1 MRIFV
6 CVFLCCLLFSCADIE
21 KSNQLKR
28 VNNLLENVDS
38 LLIVL
43 NQINDSQLSG
53 EIEENNK
60 LLSDLTMR
68 AYDDTLEETEARL
81 VDKYANC
88 ISKLSSLKNRM
99 ENLKSALDVQK
110 STVGNLEKDIE
121 NVAGK
126 RDLYDE
132 NLNFEEKKFNLIE
145 KEINSIK
152 TKKIAFLDK
161 IANFKIKTRELI
173 QKLESKQITK

>member
-6 CVFLCCLLFSCADIE
+6 CVFLSCLLFACADIE
-21 KSNQLKR
+21 KSDQLKR
-28 VNNLLENVDS
+28 VNILLENVDS

-43 NQINDSQLSG
+43 NQINEPQLSR

-68 AYDDTLEETEARL
+68 ASDDTLVEKEARL

-88 ISKLSSLKNRM
+88 ISKLSSLKIRM
-99 ENLKSALDVQK
+99 ENLKSALDEQK
-110 STVGNLEKDIE
+110 STIGNLEKDIE

-152 TKKIAFLDK
+152 TKKIDFLDK
-161 IANFKIKTRELI
+161 IANFKIKSRELI
-173 QKLESKQITK
+173 QNLNQNK

>member
-6 CVFLCCLLFSCADIE
+6 CMFLCCLLFACADLE
-21 KSNQLKR
+21 KSDQLKR

-43 NQINDSQLSG
+43 NEINDSQLSV

-60 LLSDLTMR
+60 MLSDLTMR
-68 AYDDTLEETEARL
+68 ASDDTLVETEARL
-81 VDKYANC
+81 VGKYANY
-88 ISKLSSLKNRM
+88 ISKLSSLKIRM
-99 ENLKSALDVQK
+99 ENLKSALDEQK
-110 STVGNLEKDIE
+110 STIGTSEKDIE

-132 NLNFEEKKFNLIE
+132 NLNFEGKKFNLIE

-152 TKKIAFLDK
+152 TKKIDFLDK
-161 IANFKIKTRELI
+161 IANFKIKIRELK
-173 QKLESKQITK
+173 QKLELKQITK

>member
-6 CVFLCCLLFSCADIE
+6 CVFLCCLLFACADLE
-21 KSNQLKR
+21 KSDQLKR

-43 NQINDSQLSG
+43 NEINDSQLSV

-60 LLSDLTMR
+60 MLSDLTMR
-68 AYDDTLEETEARL
+68 AADDTIVESEAKFM
-81 VDKYANC
+81 DNYANY
-88 ISKLSSLKNRM
+88 ISKISSLKIRM
-99 ENLKSALDVQK
+99 ENLKRALDEQK
-110 STVGNLEKDIE
+110 ITIGNLEKDIE

-132 NLNFEEKKFNLIE
+132 NLNFEEKKFKLIE

-152 TKKIAFLDK
+152 TKKAAFLYK
-161 IANFKIKTRELI
+161 IANFKIKIRQLI